1 MSGSLTQEQFMTSAR
16 YLIFLAGNWLATH
29 NYISDSS
36 VNTMVS
42 AVLILGPLAWAY
54 LNNWLKNHKGA
65 AENAAAV
72 QAGIEL
78 VTQGKALASDGS
90 TLVSVNSG
98 MTPPKPVTVETAKE
112 IIRDFAPDPKAVAKS

>member
-1 MSGSLTQEQFMTSAR
+1 MNSSLTQEQFLTSVR
-16 YLIFLAGNWLATH
+16 YLLFTAGTWMASH
-29 NYISDSS
+29 GYIQEASI
-36 VNTMVS
+36 NTMLSV
-42 AVLILGPLAWAY
+42 ALIAGPLAWAY

-65 AENAAAV
+65 AEKAAAV

-78 VTQGKALASDGS
+78 VTQGKALAADGT
-90 TLVSVNSG
+90 TLVTVSSG